1 MSEFLPIE
9 IRHLDKTTLPLS
21 SNDLIPVVIGS
32 DDNGYETRA
41 TKLLDIKNYVNV
53 ENQDYFIDTLNV
65 NNSAVIENYL
75 NVGEIYSNTGNKL
88 YVDGNVL
95 ISGSLSALS
104 GITYF
109 NTNISQASSLFLSG
123 SDGNVLT
130 VKQEFNFP
138 IAQFFDGNQIALHV
152 DGRDA
157 TAANVG
163 IKTDNPNESLTVS
176 GNISSDSYIFS
187 PYANIVTV
195 SSNNLISD
203 NLNIYGNSNIGN
215 DNSTI
220 GIGTSSSLTK
230 ISGNLLI
237 NTDTN
242 AVSTVIGNLSSDVYI
257 NGYMF
262 TKDISSSGNIKI
274 NVGYDDVYDFSLGNL
289 RATNNIIG
297 TTNLSG
303 NLYFDGNTVINS
315 GDSDNTYINTSN
327 NTGILFLGNNLN
339 KTEINS
345 SIFSINT
352 NVTSDFKYLNFIDY
366 DSLISN
372 IDDINNTST
381 VVFLATSITTGNDSL
396 TSVQY
401 KTLEN
406 IETQKIDV
414 NNLSIKL
421 GNTKLVN
428 RIYGSSLY
436 LNSND
441 LIDIKTL
448 SGGYID
454 IGDNNTSL
462 NVTGVV
468 AEINNDNDG
477 VTKNT
482 FINNQENSGNVFIGN
497 IQGIT
502 EINGSVTNI
511 NTLSSGSRTIIG
523 HLSSNVVI
531 SNLMVNGGLTA
542 NVNSF
547 DISNINADFLNV
559 SDTTSLNGDIFIN
572 GTFEC
577 SGNSSFSN
585 NVFFNDSI
593 KIGNTGIEKVLELDG
608 NQIIKTNSDNTS
620 LKITQTGN
628 GNLLL
633 VENEINDTTPF
644 IITSSADVG
653 IGTLNPNNKLT
664 VVGSISSTD
673 TVYCNLIDLSSV
685 KFTNEYS
692 TATRN
697 ITSSNEFIKII
708 VNGNTKYLRLF
719 DID

>member
-21 SNDLIPVVIGS
+21 SYDLMPIVVGS
-32 DDNGYETRA
+32 DDIGYETRA
-41 TKLLDIKNYVNV
+41 TKLLDIKEYLNL
-53 ENQDYFIDTLNV
+53 ENQDFFIDTLNV

-109 NTNISQASSLFLSG
+109 NTTISEASSLFLSG

-138 IAQFFDGNQIALHV
+138 IAQFFDGNQISLHI

-176 GNISSDSYIFS
+176 GNISSDNYIFS
-187 PYANIVTV
+187 PFANINTV
-195 SSNNLISD
+195 SSNDLIST
-203 NLNIYGNSNIGN
+203 NLNVYGNSNIGDN
-215 DNSTI
+215 NSTVV
-220 GIGTSSSLTK
+220 IGTSSTLTK
-230 ISGNLLI
+230 INGNLLI
-237 NTDTN
+237 NTDTDS
-242 AVSTVIGNLSSDVYI
+242 VSTVIGNLSSDVYI

-262 TKDISSSGNIKI
+262 TRDISSSGNIKI
-274 NVGYDDVYDFSLGNL
+274 NVGDDDIYDFSLGNL
-289 RATNNIIG
+289 RSTNNIIG

-303 NLYFDGNTVINS
+303 TLYFDGNVVINS

-327 NTGILFLGNNLN
+327 NTGSLFLGNNLN

-345 SIFSINT
+345 SVFSINT
-352 NVTSDFKYLNFIDY
+352 NLTSDFKYLNFIDY
-366 DSLISN
+366 DSLVAN
-372 IDDINNTST
+372 INDINNTYT

-401 KTLEN
+401 QTLEN
-406 IETQKIDV
+406 IETQKIDI
-414 NNLSIKL
+414 NNLSINF
-421 GNTKLVN
+421 GNTKLIN
-428 RIYGSSLY
+428 RIYGSNLY
-436 LNSND
+436 LNSNE
-441 LIDIKTL
+441 LISIKTL

-454 IGDNNTSL
+454 IGNNNSSSTIL
-462 NVTGVV
+462 GVV
-468 AEINNDNDG
+468 TEINNENDG
-477 VTKNT
+477 VIKNT

-497 IQGIT
+497 IQNIT
-502 EINGSVTNI
+502 EINGSITNI

-523 HLSSNVVI
+523 HLSSDVVI
-531 SNLMVNGGLTA
+531 SNLMINGGLTA

-547 DISNINADFLNV
+547 DVSNINADFLNV
-559 SDTTSLNGDIFIN
+559 ADTTSLNGDIFIN
-572 GTFEC
+572 GTLEC
-577 SGNSSFSN
+577 SGNSSFN
-585 NVFFNDSI
+585 NDVFFNDSI
-593 KIGNTGIEKVLELDG
+593 KVGTFDLQSSIDLDG
-608 NQIIKTNSDNTS
+608 NQIIKTNSENPA
-620 LKITQTGN
+620 LRITQTGN

-633 VENEINDTTPF
+633 IENEIDDTTPF
-644 IITSSADVG
+644 IITSSCDVG

-664 VVGSISSTD
+664 VAGSISSTD
-673 TVYCNLIDLSSV
+673 TVYCNLIDLSNV
-685 KFTNEYS
+685 KFTNECY
-692 TATRN
+692 TATKN

>member
-21 SNDLIPVVIGS
+21 SYDLIPIVVGS
-32 DDNGYETRA
+32 DDSGYETRA
-41 TKLLDIKNYVNV
+41 TKLLDIKDYINV
-53 ENQDYFIDTLNV
+53 ENQDFFIDTLNV
-65 NNSAVIENYL
+65 NNSAVIQNYL

-109 NTNISQASSLFLSG
+109 NTTVSEASSLFLSG
-123 SDGNVLT
+123 SNGNVLT

-138 IAQFFDGNQIALHV
+138 IAQFFDGNQISLHI

-176 GNISSDSYIFS
+176 GNISSDNYIFS
-187 PYANIVTV
+187 PFANINTV
-195 SSNNLISD
+195 SSNNLIST
-203 NLNIYGNSNIGN
+203 NLNIYGNSNIGDN
-215 DNSTI
+215 NSTI
-220 GIGTSSSLTK
+220 VIGTSSSLTK
-230 ISGNLLI
+230 INGNLLI
-237 NTDTN
+237 NTDTDL
-242 AVSTVIGNLSSDVYI
+242 VSTVIGNLSSDVYI

-262 TKDISSSGNIKI
+262 TRDISSSGNIKI
-274 NVGYDDVYDFSLGNL
+274 NVSDDDIYDFSLGNL
-289 RATNNIIG
+289 GSTNNIIG

-303 NLYFDGNTVINS
+303 NLYFDGNIVINS

-327 NTGILFLGNNLN
+327 NTGSLFLGNNLN

-352 NVTSDFKYLNFIDY
+352 NLTSDFKYLNFIDY
-366 DSLISN
+366 DSLIAN
-372 IDDINNTST
+372 INDINNTST

-401 KTLEN
+401 QTLEN

-414 NNLSIKL
+414 NNLSINF
-421 GNTKLVN
+421 GNTKLIN
-428 RIYGSSLY
+428 RIFGSNLY
-436 LNSND
+436 LISNE
-441 LIDIKTL
+441 LISIKTL

-454 IGDNNTSL
+454 IGDNNSSSTI
-462 NVTGVV
+462 TGVV
-468 AEINNDNDG
+468 AEINNENDG
-477 VTKNT
+477 VIKNT

-497 IQGIT
+497 IQNIT
-502 EINGSVTNI
+502 EINGSITNI

-523 HLSSNVVI
+523 HLSSDVVI
-531 SNLMVNGGLTA
+531 SNLMINGGLTA

-572 GTFEC
+572 GTLEC
-577 SGNSSFSN
+577 SGNSSFN
-585 NVFFNDSI
+585 NDVFFNDSI
-593 KIGNTGIEKVLELDG
+593 KVGTFDFQSSIDLDG
-608 NQIIKTNSDNTS
+608 NQIIKTNSENPA

-633 VENEINDTTPF
+633 IENEIDDTTPF
-644 IITSSADVG
+644 IITSSSDVG
-653 IGTLNPNNKLT
+653 IGTLTPNNKLT

-685 KFTNEYS
+685 KFTNEYY
-692 TATRN
+692 TATKN

>member
-21 SNDLIPVVIGS
+21 SYDLIPIVVGS

-41 TKLLDIKNYVNV
+41 TKLLDIKDYINV
-53 ENQDYFIDTLNV
+53 ENQDFFIDTLNV
-65 NNSAVIENYL
+65 NNSAVIQNYL

-123 SDGNVLT
+123 SNGNVLT

-195 SSNNLISD
+195 SSNNLISN

-215 DNSTI
+215 HNSTI

-242 AVSTVIGNLSSDVYI
+242 SVSTVIGNLSSDVYI

-262 TKDISSSGNIKI
+262 TRDISSSGNIKI

-289 RATNNIIG
+289 RSTNNIIG

-303 NLYFDGNTVINS
+303 NLYFDGNVVINS

-327 NTGILFLGNNLN
+327 NTGSLFLGNNLN

-352 NVTSDFKYLNFIDY
+352 NLTSDFKYLNFIDY
-366 DSLISN
+366 DSLIAN
-372 IDDINNTST
+372 INDINNTST

-414 NNLSIKL
+414 NNLSIKF
-421 GNTKLVN
+421 GNTKLIN
-428 RIYGSSLY
+428 RIYGSNLY
-436 LNSND
+436 LISNE
-441 LIDIKTL
+441 LISIKTL

-454 IGDNNTSL
+454 IGDNNSSSRI
-462 NVTGVV
+462 TGVV
-468 AEINNDNDG
+468 AEINNENDG
-477 VTKNT
+477 VIKNT

-497 IQGIT
+497 IQNIT
-502 EINGSVTNI
+502 EINGSITNI
-511 NTLSSGSRTIIG
+511 NTLSSGSKTIIG
-523 HLSSNVVI
+523 HLSSDVVI
-531 SNLMVNGGLTA
+531 SNLMINGGLTA

-572 GTFEC
+572 GTLQC
-577 SGNSSFSN
+577 SGNSSFN
-585 NVFFNDSI
+585 NDVFFNDSI
-593 KIGNTGIEKVLELDG
+593 KVGTFDIQSSIDIDG
-608 NQIIKTNSDNTS
+608 HQIIKTNSDNAA

-633 VENEINDTTPF
+633 IENKLNDTTPF
-644 IITSSADVG
+644 IITSSCDVG
-653 IGTLNPNNKLT
+653 IGTLTPNNKLT

-685 KFTNEYS
+685 KFTNECY

>member
-21 SNDLIPVVIGS
+21 SYDLIPIVVGS

-41 TKLLDIKNYVNV
+41 TKLLDIKDYINV
-53 ENQDYFIDTLNV
+53 ENQDFFIDTLNV
-65 NNSAVIENYL
+65 NNSAVIQNYL

-109 NTNISQASSLFLSG
+109 NTTVSEASSLFLSG
-123 SDGNVLT
+123 SNGNVLT

-187 PYANIVTV
+187 PFANINTV
-195 SSNNLISD
+195 SSDNLIST
-203 NLNIYGNSNIGN
+203 NLDIYGDSNIGYE
-215 DNSTI
+215 NSTVN
-220 GIGTSSSLTK
+220 IGTSSSLIK
-230 ISGNLLI
+230 LNGNVLI
-237 NTDTN
+237 NTDTDS
-242 AVSTVIGNLSSDVYI
+242 VSTIIGNLSSDVYI

-262 TKDISSSGNIKI
+262 TRDISSSGNIKI
-274 NVGYDDVYDFSLGNL
+274 NVSDDDVYDFSLGNL
-289 RATNNIIG
+289 RSTNNIIG

-303 NLYFDGNTVINS
+303 NLYFDGNIVINS

-327 NTGILFLGNNLN
+327 NTGSLFLGNNLN

-352 NVTSDFKYLNFIDY
+352 NLTSDFKYLNFIDY
-366 DSLISN
+366 DSLIAN
-372 IDDINNTST
+372 INDINNTST

-401 KTLEN
+401 QTLEN

-414 NNLSIKL
+414 NNLSINF
-421 GNTKLVN
+421 GNTKLIN
-428 RIYGSSLY
+428 RIYGSNLY
-436 LNSND
+436 LISNE
-441 LIDIKTL
+441 LISIKTL

-454 IGDNNTSL
+454 IGDNNSSSTI
-462 NVTGVV
+462 TGVV
-468 AEINNDNDG
+468 AEINNENDG
-477 VTKNT
+477 VIKNT

-497 IQGIT
+497 IQNIT
-502 EINGSVTNI
+502 EINGSITNI
-511 NTLSSGSRTIIG
+511 NTLSSGSNTIIG
-523 HLSSNVVI
+523 HLSSNVII

-572 GTFEC
+572 GTLQC
-577 SGNSSFSN
+577 SGNSSFN
-585 NVFFNDSI
+585 NDVFFNDSI
-593 KIGNTGIEKVLELDG
+593 KVGTFDFQSSIDLDG
-608 NQIIKTNSDNTS
+608 NQIIKTNSDNTA

-633 VENEINDTTPF
+633 IENELDDTTPF
-644 IITSSADVG
+644 IITSSCDVG
-653 IGTLNPNNKLT
+653 IGTLTPNNKLT

-685 KFTNEYS
+685 KFTNECY
-692 TATRN
+692 TATKN

>member
-21 SNDLIPVVIGS
+21 SYDLIPIVIGS

-41 TKLLDIKNYVNV
+41 TKLLQIKEYINS
-53 ENQDYFIDTLNV
+53 ENQDFFIDTLNV
-65 NNSAVIENYL
+65 NNSAVIQNYL

-109 NTNISQASSLFLSG
+109 NTNISQSSSLFLSG
-123 SDGNVLT
+123 GNGNVLT

-138 IAQFFDGNQIALHV
+138 IAQFFDGNQISLHI

-176 GNISSDSYIFS
+176 GNISSDNYIFS
-187 PYANIVTV
+187 PNANIERL
-195 SSNNLISD
+195 SSNNLLTT
-203 NLNIYGNSNIGN
+203 NLSIYGDSNIGY
-215 DNSTI
+215 DYSTTN
-220 GIGTSSSLTK
+220 IGTSSSLTK
-230 ISGNLLI
+230 INGNVLI

-242 AVSTVIGNLSSDVYI
+242 SVSTIIGNLSSDVYI

-262 TKDISSSGNIKI
+262 TRDISSSGNIKI
-274 NVGYDDVYDFSLGNL
+274 NISDDDIYDFSLGNL
-289 RATNNIIG
+289 RSTNNIIG

-303 NLYFDGNTVINS
+303 NLYFDGNVVINS

-327 NTGILFLGNNLN
+327 NTGSLFLGNNLN

-352 NVTSDFKYLNFIDY
+352 NLTSDFKYLNFIDY
-366 DSLISN
+366 DSLIAN
-372 IDDINNTST
+372 INDINNTST

-414 NNLSIKL
+414 NNLSISF
-421 GNTKLVN
+421 GNTKLLN
-428 RIYGSSLY
+428 KIYGSNLY
-436 LNSND
+436 LESND
-441 LIDIKTL
+441 LINIKTL

-454 IGDNNTSL
+454 LGDNNSSSRI
-462 NVTGVV
+462 TGVV
-468 AEINNDNDG
+468 AEINNENDG
-477 VTKNT
+477 VIKNT
-482 FINNQENSGNVFIGN
+482 YINNQENSGNVFIGN

-502 EINGSVTNI
+502 EINGSITNI
-511 NTLSSGSRTIIG
+511 NTLSSGSKTIIG
-523 HLSSNVVI
+523 HLSSEVSI
-531 SNLMVNGGLTA
+531 SNLMINGGLTA

-547 DISNINADFLNV
+547 DVSNINADFLNV

-572 GTFEC
+572 GTLQC
-577 SGNSSFSN
+577 SGNSTFSN
-585 NVFFNDSI
+585 NVIFNESI
-593 KIGNTGIEKVLELDG
+593 KVGVVDFQSTIDLDG
-608 NQIIKTNSDNTS
+608 NQIIKTNSNDTS

-633 VENEINDTTPF
+633 VENELNDTTPF
-644 IITSSADVG
+644 IITSSSDVG
-653 IGTLNPNNKLT
+653 IGTLTPNNRLT
-664 VVGSISSTD
+664 VAGSISSTD
-673 TVYCNLIDLSSV
+673 TIYCNLIDLSSV
-685 KFTNEYS
+685 KFTNEYY
-692 TATRN
+692 TATKN
-697 ITSSNEFIKII
+697 ITSGNEFIKII

>member
-21 SNDLIPVVIGS
+21 SYDLIPIVVGS

-41 TKLLDIKNYVNV
+41 TKLLDIKDYINV
-53 ENQDYFIDTLNV
+53 ENQDFFIDTLNV
-65 NNSAVIENYL
+65 NNSAVIQNYL

-123 SDGNVLT
+123 SNGNVLT

-195 SSNNLISD
+195 SSNNLISN

-215 DNSTI
+215 HNSTI

-262 TKDISSSGNIKI
+262 TRDISSSGNIKI

-289 RATNNIIG
+289 RSTNNIIG

-303 NLYFDGNTVINS
+303 NLYFDGNVVINS

-327 NTGILFLGNNLN
+327 NTGSLFLGNNLN

-352 NVTSDFKYLNFIDY
+352 NLTSDFKYLNFIDY
-366 DSLISN
+366 DSLIAN
-372 IDDINNTST
+372 INDINNTST

-414 NNLSIKL
+414 NNLSIKF
-421 GNTKLVN
+421 GNTKLIN
-428 RIYGSSLY
+428 RIYGSNLY
-436 LNSND
+436 LISNE
-441 LIDIKTL
+441 LISIKTL

-454 IGDNNTSL
+454 IGDNNSSSRI
-462 NVTGVV
+462 TGVV
-468 AEINNDNDG
+468 AEINNENDG
-477 VTKNT
+477 VIKNT

-497 IQGIT
+497 IQNIT
-502 EINGSVTNI
+502 EINGSITNI
-511 NTLSSGSRTIIG
+511 NTLSSGSKTIIG
-523 HLSSNVVI
+523 HLSSSVVI

-572 GTFEC
+572 GTLQC
-577 SGNSSFSN
+577 SGNSSFN
-585 NVFFNDSI
+585 NDVFFNDSI
-593 KIGNTGIEKVLELDG
+593 KVGTFDIQSSIDLDG
-608 NQIIKTNSDNTS
+608 HQIIKTNSDNAA

-633 VENEINDTTPF
+633 IENQLNDTTPF
-644 IITSSADVG
+644 IITSSCDVG
-653 IGTLNPNNKLT
+653 IGTLTPNNKLT

-685 KFTNEYS
+685 KFTNECY